1 MGRRVRKEVKSVIM
15 QVGNLELKFELEMTG
30 KRMSLEIVKWWQTG
44 ENIGKEIK
52 RKLKMVK

>member
-1 MGRRVRKEVKSVIM
+1 M